1 MIFIGAIGI
10 LLGLERIITLSITS
24 FRVDQQ
30 AQNPNTIG
38 NNALGR
44 IFQAFDGAPKTPV
57 DSAAIERLEL
67 KLDDLILQETPAIR
81 SRLSTL
87 KVLAGVAPL
96 LGLLGTVTGMVETF
110 DVITLFGSGDAKLM
124 AGGISQALV
133 TTALGLSA
141 AIPILL
147 LHSIAN
153 SRSRRIVESLE
164 EQTAGLLAQYSQP
177 RKQESTQA
185 R

>member
-1 MIFIGAIGI
+1 
-10 LLGLERIITLSITS
+10 
-24 FRVDQQ
+24 
-30 AQNPNTIG
+30 
-38 NNALGR
+38 
-44 IFQAFDGAPKTPV
+44 
-57 DSAAIERLEL
+57 
-67 KLDDLILQETPAIR
+67 
-81 SRLSTL
+81 
-87 KVLAGVAPL
+87 
-96 LGLLGTVTGMVETF
+96 MVETF

-124 AGGISQALV
+124 AGISQALV

-177 RKQESTQA
+177 RK
-185 R
+185 RDD